1 MGRWRVNP
9 GIFKRIWL
17 IWLNDFKALLS
28 GQWRALKPL
37 YVDRFILLLGTFF
50 MLDMIKNRRF

>member
-37 YVDRFILLLGTFF
+37 YVDRFILLLGK
-50 MLDMIKNRRF
+50 IS